1 MIGELASFSNAISYA
16 FSGILGGKS
25 TQISSW
31 RNTLRGSSFVA
42 MAIISIVLLFN
53 LESIS
58 LRVILIG
65 VAAGLIGGLGLPLI
79 YQAFAIGSVSFVS
92 PVTTLVQTFN
102 LILFAVIVQDERL
115 PISFPIAAALGIA
128 GIFACSRTSS
138 PGAAGAGVSIHA
150 FVLSVLAASFFT
162 GFSFLMTLIE
172 NNEIIPA
179 LFGGR
184 IGVLLV
190 SLIYAPKRESK
201 QGIEKPA
208 RAPKKWLKYALL
220 SGVCEMLANLTFM
233 LAIANLELSKVGII
247 LASGPALATII
258 GIKLMKQ
265 KPLLINWLGIAATSA
280 ALIIIAVA

>member
-16 FSGILGGKS
+16 LSGILGGKS

-31 RNTLRGSSFVA
+31 RNTLRGSSLIA

-53 LESIS
+53 VESIS
-58 LRVILIG
+58 LRVVLIG
-65 VAAGLIGGLGLPLI
+65 VAGGFIGGLGLPLI

-102 LILFAVIVQDERL
+102 LILFAVIVENERL
-115 PISFPIAAALGIA
+115 SITFPIAATLGIA

-138 PGAAGAGVSIHA
+138 TGAGASFHA
-150 FVLSVLAASFFT
+150 FVLSILAACFFT

-190 SLIYAPKRESK
+190 SFIFSPGRSKEDGDNTQEPPKN
-201 QGIEKPA
+201 
-208 RAPKKWLKYALL
+208 WLKYALL

-247 LASGPALATII
+247 MASGPALAAII

-280 ALIIIAVA
+280 ALMIIAVA